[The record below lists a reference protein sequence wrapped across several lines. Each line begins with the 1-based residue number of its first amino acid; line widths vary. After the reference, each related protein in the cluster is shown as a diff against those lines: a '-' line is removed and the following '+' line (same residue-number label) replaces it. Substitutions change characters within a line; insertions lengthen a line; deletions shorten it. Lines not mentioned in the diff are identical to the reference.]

1 MRKSD
6 YVTLAA
12 TLSRQLSA
20 ARYTDRSGR
29 TTGAA
34 LAVLAVIQDAAQK
47 LSVDRD
53 AFLTACGLDPK
64 KGRS

>member
-29 TTGAA
+29 TTGAE
-34 LAVLAVIQDAAQK
+34 LAVLALIRESAER
-47 LSVDRD
+47 LSVDRN
-53 AFLTACGLDPK
+53 AFLTACGIPHLRD
-64 KGRS
+64 